1 MKEQVQDLFFS
12 RKFVKFLIV
21 GGSGM
26 VINEGLLAILTEIYS
41 VQVSVAGVIAIESSI
56 VSNFLLNNFW
66 TWRDNRHKPFVM
78 RLVQY
83 NYVALIAG
91 SINYLILI
99 GLSNIGLHHLIANLV
114 GIAFGTVINFL
125 VNNYWTFGKSLRGKE
140 Y

>member
-1 MKEQVQDLFFS
+1 
-12 RKFVKFLIV
+12 
-21 GGSGM
+21 M

-83 NYVALIAG
+83 HYVALIAG
-91 SINYLILI
+91 SVNYLILI

-114 GIAFGTVINFL
+114 GIAFGTAINFL

>member
-1 MKEQVQDLFFS
+1 M
-12 RKFVKFLIV
+12 KFLIV
-21 GGSGM
+21 GGSGV

-41 VQVSVAGVIAIESSI
+41 VHVSVAGVIAIESSI

-78 RLVQY
+78 RLIQY
-83 NYVALIAG
+83 HYVALIAG
-91 SINYLILI
+91 GVNYLVLI
-99 GLSNIGLHHLIANLV
+99 GLSNMGLHHLIANLV
-114 GIAFGTVINFL
+114 GIAFGTIINFL